1 MKAMNQPDELK
12 EADAHLERAEA
23 DLRQAEAA
31 EVHAEHEVDEALEE
45 IRELENLKRDEILLE
60 VATPKGLFRGVF
72 RNSAK
77 VSAVIEV
84 IVEKKDLDRK
94 DTFELFHGETPL
106 QPTDRTLESFG
117 LKRKAKLELVATGSG
132 V

>member
-1 MKAMNQPDELK
+1 MDANEELK
-12 EADAHLERAEA
+12 EAEAHLERAEA
-23 DLRQAEAA
+23 ALRTA
-31 EVHAEHEVDEALEE
+31 EVAERKAEREVDEALYE

-60 VATPKGLFRGVF
+60 VATPKGIFRGIF
-72 RNSAK
+72 RESA
-77 VSAVIEV
+77 AVAEV
-84 IVEKKDLDRK
+84 IKVIVDKKELDRK
-94 DTFELFHGETPL
+94 DTFELFHGETQL